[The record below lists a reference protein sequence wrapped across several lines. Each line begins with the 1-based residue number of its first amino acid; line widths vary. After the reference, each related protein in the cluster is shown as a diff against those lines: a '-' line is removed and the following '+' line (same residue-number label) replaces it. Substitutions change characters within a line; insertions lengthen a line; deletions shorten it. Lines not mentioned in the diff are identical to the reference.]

1 MNYKIF
7 YNGKEIEPAGISQI
21 YSGSTLIWEKKK
33 QPAFYIERVGKI
45 DAVVMLTA
53 GGILAPLYLTEE
65 GKFYDLE
72 LNALAFDMNA
82 VSKPR
87 VSLTYYTEDKVDEW
101 GEVIEWGKHSYDKWN
116 PQLIIGDSLAYSPG
130 VNYNTIIKADAS
142 LKFTAEAFRDSGS
155 AFINDGRADVGKD
168 GAPYEDALT
177 PEFYTFAGDNYF
189 YHTFPFKEEVYYTPE
204 EDYSAED
211 DKKYYV
217 SYQNGKN
224 IVVNSGLL
232 LLGASSDGTKKVF
245 AKDNSSIVLQNGSGG
260 FIHLCDLTN
269 SFNVKNARVRVAN
282 DIILIA
288 HDRELLLFNSST
300 GAEIQPKFLKG
311 TVSTYTFKS
320 ALAYETEKY
329 DIITELVY
337 GGGYYLFMIGS
348 EDRNTFLFYSKDGE
362 TWTGEIPTTYKGA
375 TDGEGGALPV
385 PSTGGVLKRATDA
398 DIVSLNY
405 SPGLGSLVYN
415 GGFYFVGNNDDGNEP
430 SALYKIHF

>member
-33 QPAFYIERVGKI
+33 QPAFYIEKVGKI
-45 DAVVMLTA
+45 SNDVWLTA
-53 GGILAPLYLTEE
+53 GGILAPPYLTEAVE
-65 GKFYDLE
+65 FYDLG
-72 LNALAFDMNA
+72 LNRLSFNMSA

-101 GEVIEWGKHSYDKWN
+101 GEVTEWGKHSYDKWN
-116 PQLIIGDSLAYSPG
+116 PQLIIGDSLIYSPG
-130 VNYNTIIKADAS
+130 VNYNTIIRADAS
-142 LKFTAEAFRDSGS
+142 LNFTAEAFRDSGS
-155 AFINDGRADVGKD
+155 AFINDGRAYVGKD
-168 GAPYEDALT
+168 GTPFKDALT
-177 PEFYTFAGDNYF
+177 PEFYTFSGDNYF
-189 YHTFPFKEEVYYTPE
+189 YHTFPFKEEAYYTPE
-204 EDYSAED
+204 EDYSAEG

-217 SYQNGKN
+217 SYQNGKS

-269 SFNVKNARVRVAN
+269 SFNVKNARVRIAN

-311 TVSTYTFKS
+311 TISTYTFKS

-329 DIITELVY
+329 DVITELVY

-375 TDGEGGALPV
+375 TDGEGGELPV

-415 GGFYFVGNNDDGNEP
+415 DGFYLLGNNDDGNEP

>member
-1 MNYKIF
+1 MNYKIY
-7 YNGKEIEPAGISQI
+7 YNGNEIEPAGISQI

-33 QPAFYIERVGKI
+33 QPAFYIEKVGKI

-72 LNALAFDMNA
+72 LNALTFDMSS

-87 VSLTYYTEDKVDEW
+87 VSLTYYTQDKVDEW
-101 GEVIEWGKHSYDKWN
+101 GEVTEWGKHSYDKWN
-116 PQLIIGDSLAYSPG
+116 PQLIIGDRLIYSPG
-130 VNYNTIIKADAS
+130 VNYNTIIRADTS
-142 LKFTAEAFRDSGS
+142 LNFTAEAFRDSGS
-155 AFINDGRADVGKD
+155 AFINDGRADAYSD
-168 GAPYEDALT
+168 GTPFEDALT
-177 PEFYTFAGDNYF
+177 PEFYTFSGDNYL
-189 YHTFPFKEEVYYTPE
+189 YHTFPFKEGTYGGPD
-204 EDYSAED
+204 EDYNAEW
-211 DKKYYV
+211 DKTYSV
-217 SYQNGKN
+217 SYQNGKS
-224 IVVNSGLL
+224 IVMSSELF
-232 LLGASSDGTKKVF
+232 LLGISKDGTKKVF

-311 TVSTYTFKS
+311 TISTYTFKS
-320 ALAYETEKY
+320 ALVYETEKY
-329 DIITELVY
+329 DVITELVY
-337 GGGYYLFMIGS
+337 GGGYYLFMIGR

-362 TWTGEIPTTYKGA
+362 TWTGEIPTTYKGT
-375 TDGEGGALPV
+375 TDGEGGILPV
-385 PSTGGVLKRATDA
+385 PAEGGILKRPA
-398 DIVSLNY
+398 DSGLISFKY